1 MIDSKSCDNE
11 SDLMAH
17 RHYLISKSLVDR
29 CRIVITTVIA
39 GGLTSNIR
47 NYFRLI
53 SYMRNST
60 HLKLRFVNEIRKFSE
75 ATLLYP

>member
-17 RHYLISKSLVDR
+17 RHYVISKSLVDW

-39 GGLTSNIR
+39 GGLTSDSMETRSAEGANR
-47 NYFRLI
+47 
-53 SYMRNST
+53 
-60 HLKLRFVNEIRKFSE
+60 
-75 ATLLYP
+75 